1 VEFEFDEDQLL
12 LRQSVRETLAK
23 TSALPEDELWA
34 TYTALGW
41 LEAPPVELA
50 IVLDE
55 LGYVADPTPFLATA
69 TWFAPLAGRL
79 PEGSG
84 TGVFDGAGR
93 FVLDADRADEV
104 ALLTGGGVV
113 VVSGAE
119 VTAERL
125 DTFDLRLHVAHVG
138 GPGGAPVTSA
148 GPGGARL
155 VAGIPDLAL
164 MGLAVTTVGAC
175 RRILDLVVAHVKQ
188 RRQFGVPIGSFQAV
202 KHKAADMYLAIE
214 RARVLAYY
222 SALTIAEDDPRRH
235 RAAVMAKAAAGE
247 CQEVVYRN
255 GTQLFGAM
263 GFTWENDLHLY
274 LKRAVAANLLLGSAT
289 AARKALLEMEVAAL

>member
-1 VEFEFDEDQLL
+1 LPVEFEFDEDQLL

-23 TSALPEDELWA
+23 TSALPSDKLWA

-104 ALLTGGGVV
+104 ALLTGDGVV
-113 VVSGAE
+113 VVSGADDVDFNE
-119 VTAERL
+119 VFFTNVRVPIQNLIGKL
-125 DTFDLRLHVAHVG
+125 DK
-138 GPGGAPVTSA
+138 A
-148 GPGGARL
+148 GP
-155 VAGIPDLAL
+155 
-164 MGLAVTTVGAC
+164 
-175 RRILDLVVAHVKQ
+175 
-188 RRQFGVPIGSFQAV
+188 
-202 KHKAADMYLAIE
+202 
-214 RARVLAYY
+214 
-222 SALTIAEDDPRRH
+222 
-235 RAAVMAKAAAGE
+235 
-247 CQEVVYRN
+247 
-255 GTQLFGAM
+255 
-263 GFTWENDLHLY
+263 
-274 LKRAVAANLLLGSAT
+274 
-289 AARKALLEMEVAAL
+289 

>member
-12 LRQSVRETLAK
+12 LRQSVREILAK
-23 TSALPEDELWA
+23 TSALPSDKLWA

-84 TGVFDGAGR
+84 TGVFDSAGR

-104 ALLTGGGVV
+104 ALPTGDGVV

-125 DTFDLRLHVAHVG
+125 DTFDLRMHVAHLS
-138 GPGGAPVTSA
+138 PA
-148 GPGGARL
+148 GPGNVVRL
-155 VAGIPDLAL
+155 DDLIRDAPSDQDWYASLQLDVQAL
-164 MGLAVTTVGAC
+164 
-175 RRILDLVVAHVKQ
+175 R
-188 RRQFGVPIGSFQAV
+188 
-202 KHKAADMYLAIE
+202 
-214 RARVLAYY
+214 
-222 SALTIAEDDPRRH
+222 
-235 RAAVMAKAAAGE
+235 
-247 CQEVVYRN
+247 
-255 GTQLFGAM
+255 
-263 GFTWENDLHLY
+263 
-274 LKRAVAANLLLGSAT
+274 LLGYEQLSGGRNPASSITAT
-289 AARKALLEMEVAAL
+289 PGSPGPARPRKSCSPAAP